1 MPDNI
6 LKGRR
11 PGDRPAGAV
20 EPRAGLLDA
29 CHRSRYTPDPVL
41 KRFLVATVAIVLAIG
56 HAVAQDVSQPAA
68 DSSAGGDS
76 YVLGDQMLALG
87 ASLVW
92 PLFTYLPTDQV
103 AGSSLTG
110 TNLSPGGKLSL
121 NWNAFLGP
129 RLTIGAEVGGM
140 FAIDRH
146 GEPLLMVPVTG
157 RLGYQFSSE
166 LFGLGQFDLPVF
178 VNAGVGFMKLADLFN
193 MNVVLRPGASVFYRY
208 DRNWSFGGSV
218 SVWLM
223 FEPLWGAAS
232 TDSSAGLATFLDFS
246 PQIVYH
252 F

>member
-1 MPDNI
+1 MSANI

-11 PGDRPAGAV
+11 AGDRPARGRV
-20 EPRAGLLDA
+20 RSLDA
-29 CHRSRYTPDPVL
+29 VHGSRYTPHPVL
-41 KRFLVATVAIVLAIG
+41 KRFLVATVAIVFAIG
-56 HAVAQDVSQPAA
+56 HAVAQEESQPPPGA
-68 DSSAGGDS
+68 DAQGDP

-87 ASLVW
+87 ASLVL
-92 PLFTYLPTDQV
+92 PLFTYLPTDEV
-103 AGSSLTG
+103 AGSRVTG
-110 TNLSPGGKLSL
+110 TNLTPGGKLSL

-129 RLTIGAEVGGM
+129 RLTVGAEVGGM

-146 GEPLLMVPVTG
+146 GEPLLLVPVTG
-157 RLGYQFSSE
+157 RLGYQFSSN

-178 VNAGVGFMKLADLFN
+178 VNAGVGFMKLADLFSVN
-193 MNVVLRPGASVFYRY
+193 LIVRPGASLFYRY

-232 TDSSAGLATFLDFS
+232 AGSGPGLATFLDIS

>member
-1 MPDNI
+1 M
-6 LKGRR
+6 
-11 PGDRPAGAV
+11 
-20 EPRAGLLDA
+20 
-29 CHRSRYTPDPVL
+29 
-41 KRFLVATVAIVLAIG
+41 KRFLVATVATTFAIGMLAIG
-56 HAVAQDVSQPAA
+56 HAAAQDVSQPAA
-68 DSSAGGDS
+68 DPAARGGSSATGDS

-87 ASLVW
+87 ASLVL
-92 PLFTYLPTDQV
+92 PLFTYLPTDDV
-103 AGSSLTG
+103 GGSGITG
-110 TNLSPGGKLSL
+110 TNLTPGGKLSL

-129 RLTIGAEVGGM
+129 RLTVGAEVGGM

-157 RLGYQFSSE
+157 RLGYQFSSD

-193 MNVVLRPGASVFYRY
+193 VNLVLRPGAAVFYRY

-218 SVWLM
+218 SVWMM
-223 FEPLWGAAS
+223 FEPLWGTAS
-232 TDSSAGLATFLDFS
+232 ADSGPGLAAFLDIS

>member
-1 MPDNI
+1 
-6 LKGRR
+6 
-11 PGDRPAGAV
+11 
-20 EPRAGLLDA
+20 
-29 CHRSRYTPDPVL
+29 L
-41 KRFLVATVAIVLAIG
+41 KRSLVATVAMLFAIG
-56 HAVAQDVSQPAA
+56 HAVPQEEARPTP
-68 DSSAGGDS
+68 DSSALGDA

-87 ASLVW
+87 ASLMV
-92 PLFTYLPTDQV
+92 PLFTYLPTDEV
-103 AGSSLTG
+103 DPGLRS
-110 TNLSPGGKLSL
+110 TNLTPGGKLSL

-129 RLTIGAEVGGM
+129 HLTVGAEVGGM

-157 RLGYQFSSE
+157 RLGYQFSPD
-166 LFGLGQFDLPVF
+166 LFGLGQFDVPVF

-193 MNVVLRPGASVFYRY
+193 VNLILRPGAAVFYRY

-223 FEPLWGAAS
+223 FEPLWGTA
-232 TDSSAGLATFLDFS
+232 SAGSGPGLAAFLDVS

>member
-1 MPDNI
+1 M
-6 LKGRR
+6 
-11 PGDRPAGAV
+11 
-20 EPRAGLLDA
+20 
-29 CHRSRYTPDPVL
+29 
-41 KRFLVATVAIVLAIG
+41 KRFLVATVATMFAIGMFAIG

-68 DSSAGGDS
+68 DPGAQGDSSARGDS

-87 ASLVW
+87 ASLVL
-92 PLFTYLPTDQV
+92 PLFTYLPTADV
-103 AGSSLTG
+103 DGSGITG
-110 TNLSPGGKLSL
+110 TNLTPGGKLSL

-129 RLTIGAEVGGM
+129 RLTVGAEVGGM

-157 RLGYQFSSE
+157 RLGYQFSSD
-166 LFGLGQFDLPVF
+166 LLGLGQFDLPVF

-193 MNVVLRPGASVFYRY
+193 VNLVLRPGAAIFYRY
-208 DRNWSFGGSV
+208 DRNWSFGGSA

-223 FEPLWGAAS
+223 FEPLWGSAS
-232 TDSSAGLATFLDFS
+232 PRSGPGLAAFLDIS

>member
-1 MPDNI
+1 M
-6 LKGRR
+6 
-11 PGDRPAGAV
+11 
-20 EPRAGLLDA
+20 
-29 CHRSRYTPDPVL
+29 
-41 KRFLVATVAIVLAIG
+41 KRFLVATIVILLVIG
-56 HAVAQDVSQPAA
+56 HAVPQEESRPASQT
-68 DSSAGGDS
+68 

-92 PLFTYLPTDQV
+92 PLITYLPTDQID
-103 AGSSLTG
+103 GSSLTG

-140 FAIDRH
+140 FTIDRH

-157 RLGYQFSSE
+157 RLGYQLSSE
-166 LFGLGQFDLPVF
+166 LFGLGQFDLPIF
-178 VNAGVGFMKLADLFN
+178 VNAGVGFMKLKDLFN
-193 MNVVLRPGASVFYRY
+193 VNLTLRPGASVFYRY
-208 DRNWSFGGSV
+208 DRNWSFGGSI

-223 FEPLWGAAS
+223 FEPLWGTA
-232 TDSSAGLATFLDFS
+232 SAGSGPGLAAFLDIS

>member
-1 MPDNI
+1 M
-6 LKGRR
+6 
-11 PGDRPAGAV
+11 
-20 EPRAGLLDA
+20 
-29 CHRSRYTPDPVL
+29 
-41 KRFLVATVAIVLAIG
+41 KRFLVATVATMFAIGMLAIS
-56 HAVAQDVSQPAA
+56 HAVAQDVSQPTAVPDA
-68 DSSAGGDS
+68 RGDSSAVGDS

-92 PLFTYLPTDQV
+92 PLFTYLPTGDV
-103 AGSSLTG
+103 DGSGITG
-110 TNLSPGGKLSL
+110 TNLTPGGKLSL

-129 RLTIGAEVGGM
+129 HLTVGAEVGGM

-157 RLGYQFSSE
+157 RLGYQFSSD
-166 LFGLGQFDLPVF
+166 LLGLGQFDVPVF

-193 MNVVLRPGASVFYRY
+193 VNLVLRPGAAVFYRY

-218 SVWLM
+218 SVWMM
-223 FEPLWGAAS
+223 FEPLWG
-232 TDSSAGLATFLDFS
+232 TPSAGSGPGLAAFLDIS

>member
-1 MPDNI
+1 M
-6 LKGRR
+6 L
-11 PGDRPAGAV
+11 
-20 EPRAGLLDA
+20 
-29 CHRSRYTPDPVL
+29 
-41 KRFLVATVAIVLAIG
+41 FAIG
-56 HAVAQDVSQPAA
+56 HAVPQEEARPTP
-68 DSSAGGDS
+68 DSSALGDT

-87 ASLVW
+87 ASLIV
-92 PLFTYLPTDQV
+92 PLFSYLPTDE
-103 AGSSLTG
+103 ADPDLTS
-110 TNLSPGGKLSL
+110 TNLTPGGKLSL

-129 RLTIGAEVGGM
+129 HLTVGAEVGGM
-140 FAIDRH
+140 FALDRH

-157 RLGYQFSSE
+157 RLGYQFSSD

-193 MNVVLRPGASVFYRY
+193 VNLILRPGAAVFYRY

-223 FEPLWGAAS
+223 FEPLWGTA
-232 TDSSAGLATFLDFS
+232 SAGSGPGLAAFLDVS